1 MGAVA
6 TTEGT
11 ANSATTGDTRG
22 GTVTFTANDANLTM
36 AGLTAWSQNVV
47 ITGDE
52 DVTLSTAT
60 TNSVSSQGISAV
72 GLTGN
77 LTVTIAHTGNV
88 ANTASVTAGSGDDN
102 IDIETETGA
111 ITVDAGA
118 GADTIT
124 LTSVGALATINA
136 NEGND
141 TIEMDEDTGAY
152 VVLGGAGDDTYD
164 FGSETGMNATIVDS
178 AGADDTILL
187 SGASMNTCYLEAF
200 SMSGI
205 EVFQMGSN
213 NFTLNAAHC

>member
-1 MGAVA
+1 MMQILRWPV
-6 TTEGT
+6 
-11 ANSATTGDTRG
+11 S
-22 GTVTFTANDANLTM
+22 L
-36 AGLTAWSQNVV
+36 LSQNVV

-60 TNSVSSQGISAV
+60 TNSVSSQGISAA

-102 IDIETETGA
+102 IDIETGTGA

-141 TIEMDEDTGAY
+141 TIEMDEDTGAKLCS
-152 VVLGGAGDDTYD
+152 VALVMIPTTLGPKP
-164 FGSETGMNATIVDS
+164 E
-178 AGADDTILL
+178 
-187 SGASMNTCYLEAF
+187 
-200 SMSGI
+200 
-205 EVFQMGSN
+205 
-213 NFTLNAAHC
+213 